1 VATFKVDATLISKIW
16 DIFLSETDPLRTMP
30 GAISSNLQLLTK
42 DEIAIF
48 AKHGGNALG
57 VEKDDGPLF
66 CRSTH

>member
-1 VATFKVDATLISKIW
+1 
-16 DIFLSETDPLRTMP
+16 MP